1 MRSLKVTKRW
11 VIPLVRAVLICLF
24 LVIVL
29 FPFYWQFLTSLK
41 PTREIAD
48 ISLVPNWK
56 TASFSAYRFIMT
68 ERPFL
73 RYMLNSLM
81 VALITTSISIVI
93 ACMAAYALARLRFKG
108 KAVILSCILA
118 ISMFPNISMISPIY
132 MTISQLGLRNTWWGL
147 VIPYLSFAMPL
158 SVWYLTT
165 FFRTIPYE
173 LEEAAKVDGCTP
185 LQALVKVIIPL
196 VIPGTFTTAILIF
209 IQAWNEYLFS
219 LTINTD
225 DWWRTVTVG
234 ITMFR
239 GEYTM
244 PWVEQAAA
252 IVTVTMPVALVVFLL
267 QKHIISGLTSG
278 AVKG

>member
-1 MRSLKVTKRW
+1 MKKHKRF
-11 VIPLVRAVLICLF
+11 LFALLRTLFLAVF

-29 FPFYWQFLTSLK
+29 FPFYWQLLTSLK
-41 PTREIAD
+41 PTREITSM
-48 ISLVPNWK
+48 SLLPNWS
-56 TASFSAYRFIMT
+56 TASLDAYRFIMT

-73 RYMLNSLM
+73 RYMLNSFCIAM
-81 VALITTSISIVI
+81 MTTVI
-93 ACMAAYALARLRFKG
+93 AVTISSMASYALARLNFRGKG
-108 KAVILSCILA
+108 AILASILA
-118 ISMFPNISMISPIY
+118 ISMFPSISMISPIY
-132 MTISQLGLRNTWWGL
+132 LTISQLGLRNTWWGL
-147 VIPYLSFAMPL
+147 LIPYLSFGMPL

-196 VIPGTFTTAILIF
+196 VLPGTFTTAILIF

-225 DWWRTVTVG
+225 DLSRTVTVG

-239 GEYTM
+239 GEYTI

-252 IVTVTMPVALVVFLL
+252 IVTVTFPLAIVVFLL
-267 QKHIISGLTSG
+267 QRQIISGLTSG

>member
-1 MRSLKVTKRW
+1 MKKAKRYLLP
-11 VIPLVRAVLICLF
+11 VVRGILLACFV
-24 LVIVL
+24 VIVL
-29 FPFYWQFLTSLK
+29 FPFYWQFLTSIK
-41 PTREIAD
+41 PTREITEM
-48 ISLVPNWK
+48 SLLPNLE
-56 TASFSAYRFIMT
+56 TASFRAYRFILT

-73 RYMLNSLM
+73 RYMFNSLM
-81 VALITTSISIVI
+81 VALITTGIAIVVSS
-93 ACMAAYALARLRFKG
+93 MAAYALARLNFKG
-108 KAVILSCILA
+108 KAIVLSSILA

-132 MTISQLGLRNTWWGL
+132 VTVSQMGLRNTWWGL
-147 VIPYLSFAMPL
+147 IIPNLSFAMPL

-185 LQALVKVIIPL
+185 LQAMLHVIVPL

-225 DWWRTVTVG
+225 DLWRTVTVG

-252 IVTVTMPVALVVFLL
+252 IVTVTVPVATVVFLL
-267 QKHIISGLTSG
+267 QKYIVSGLTSG

>member
-1 MRSLKVTKRW
+1 MKKHKR
-11 VIPLVRAVLICLF
+11 LFFALFRTLFLGMF

-29 FPFYWQFLTSLK
+29 FPFYWQLLTSLK
-41 PTREIAD
+41 PTREITSMA
-48 ISLVPNWK
+48 LLPNWS
-56 TASFSAYRFIMT
+56 TASLDAYHFIMT

-73 RYMLNSLM
+73 RYMLNSF
-81 VALITTSISIVI
+81 VI
-93 ACMAAYALARLRFKG
+93 AMMTTIVAVTISSMASYALARLNFRGKG
-108 KAVILSCILA
+108 VILASILA
-118 ISMFPNISMISPIY
+118 ISMFPSISMISPIY
-132 MTISQLGLRNTWWGL
+132 LTISQLGLRNTWWGL
-147 VIPYLSFAMPL
+147 LIPYLSFAMPL
-158 SVWYLTT
+158 SIWYLTT

-196 VIPGTFTTAILIF
+196 VLPGTFTTAILIF

-225 DWWRTVTVG
+225 DLSRTVTVG

-252 IVTVTMPVALVVFLL
+252 IVTVTFPLAIVVFLL
-267 QKHIISGLTSG
+267 QRQIISGLTSG

>member
-1 MRSLKVTKRW
+1 MKKHKRF
-11 VIPLVRAVLICLF
+11 LFALLRALFLAVF

-29 FPFYWQFLTSLK
+29 FPFYWQLLTSLK
-41 PTREIAD
+41 PTREITSM
-48 ISLVPNWK
+48 SLLPNWS
-56 TASFSAYRFIMT
+56 TAGLDAYRFIMT

-73 RYMLNSLM
+73 RYMLNSFCIAM
-81 VALITTSISIVI
+81 MTTVI
-93 ACMAAYALARLRFKG
+93 AVTISSMASYALARLNFRGKG
-108 KAVILSCILA
+108 AILASILA
-118 ISMFPNISMISPIY
+118 ISMFPSISMISPIY
-132 MTISQLGLRNTWWGL
+132 LTISQLGLRNTWWGL
-147 VIPYLSFAMPL
+147 LIPYLSFGMPL

-196 VIPGTFTTAILIF
+196 VLPGTFTTAILIF

-225 DWWRTVTVG
+225 DLSRTVTVG

-239 GEYTM
+239 GEYTI

-252 IVTVTMPVALVVFLL
+252 IVTVTFPLAIVVFLL
-267 QKHIISGLTSG
+267 QRQIISGLTSG

>member
-1 MRSLKVTKRW
+1 MKKHKR
-11 VIPLVRAVLICLF
+11 LFFALFRTLFLGMF

-29 FPFYWQFLTSLK
+29 FPFYWQLLTSLK
-41 PTREIAD
+41 PTREITSMA
-48 ISLVPNWK
+48 LLPNWS
-56 TASFSAYRFIMT
+56 TASLDAYHFIMT

-73 RYMLNSLM
+73 RYMLNSF
-81 VALITTSISIVI
+81 VI
-93 ACMAAYALARLRFKG
+93 AMMTTIVAVTISSMASYALARLNFRGKG
-108 KAVILSCILA
+108 VILASILA
-118 ISMFPNISMISPIY
+118 ISMFPSISMISPIY
-132 MTISQLGLRNTWWGL
+132 LTISQLGLRNTWWGL
-147 VIPYLSFAMPL
+147 LIPYLSFAMPL

-196 VIPGTFTTAILIF
+196 VLPGTFTTAILIF

-225 DWWRTVTVG
+225 DLSRTVTVG

-252 IVTVTMPVALVVFLL
+252 IVTVTFPLAIVVFLL
-267 QKHIISGLTSG
+267 QRQIISGLTSG

>member
-1 MRSLKVTKRW
+1 MMKKLK
-11 VIPLVRAVLICLF
+11 PYLFPVLRTLLLACFLF
-24 LVIVL
+24 VVL

-41 PTREIAD
+41 PTREITEMY
-48 ISLVPNWK
+48 LLPNFQ
-56 TASFSAYRFIMT
+56 TASFNAYEFIMT
-68 ERPFL
+68 KRPFL
-73 RYMLNSLM
+73 RYMFNSLM
-81 VALITTSISIVI
+81 VALITTSIAVLI
-93 ACMAAYALARLRFKG
+93 ACMASYALARLNFKG
-108 KAVILSCILA
+108 KAAILSSILA

-132 MTISQLGLRNTWWGL
+132 MTISQMGLRNTWWAL
-147 VIPYLSFAMPL
+147 VIPNLSFAMPL

-173 LEEAAKVDGCTP
+173 LEEAGKVDGCTP
-185 LQALVKVIIPL
+185 LQALVKIIVPL
-196 VIPGTFTTAILIF
+196 VVPGTFTTAILIF

-225 DWWRTVTVG
+225 DLWRTVTVG

-252 IVTVTMPVALVVFLL
+252 IVTVTVPVATVVFLL
-267 QKHIISGLTSG
+267 QKYIISGLTSG

>member
-1 MRSLKVTKRW
+1 MKKAKALLM
-11 VIPLVRAVLICLF
+11 PLVRLIMICGF
-24 LVIVL
+24 LIIVL

-48 ISLVPNWK
+48 IALLPNWE
-56 TASFSAYRFIMT
+56 TASFHAYHFIMT
-68 ERPFL
+68 QRPFM
-73 RYMLNSLM
+73 RYMFNSLM
-81 VALITTSISIVI
+81 VALITTAISILI
-93 ACMAAYALARLRFKG
+93 ACMAAYALARLKFKG
-108 KAVILSCILA
+108 KAVVLSCILA

-132 MTISQLGLRNTWWGL
+132 MTISQMGLRNTWWGL
-147 VIPYLSFAMPL
+147 IIPYLSFAMPL

-219 LTINTD
+219 LTINTND
-225 DWWRTVTVG
+225 LWRTVTVG

-252 IVTVTMPVALVVFLL
+252 IVTVTLPVAIVVFML
-267 QKHIISGLTSG
+267 QKYIISGLTSG

>member
-1 MRSLKVTKRW
+1 MKKHKRFLFALLRALF
-11 VIPLVRAVLICLF
+11 LVVF

-29 FPFYWQFLTSLK
+29 FPFYWQLLTSLK
-41 PTREIAD
+41 PTREITSM
-48 ISLVPNWK
+48 SLLPNWS
-56 TASFSAYRFIMT
+56 TAGLDAYRFIMT

-73 RYMLNSLM
+73 RYMLNSFCIAM
-81 VALITTSISIVI
+81 MTTVI
-93 ACMAAYALARLRFKG
+93 AVTISSMASYALARLNFRGKG
-108 KAVILSCILA
+108 AILASILA
-118 ISMFPNISMISPIY
+118 ISMFPSISMISPIY
-132 MTISQLGLRNTWWGL
+132 LTISQLGLRNTWWGL
-147 VIPYLSFAMPL
+147 LIPYLSFGMPL

-196 VIPGTFTTAILIF
+196 VLPGTFTTAILIF

-225 DWWRTVTVG
+225 DLSRTVTVG

-239 GEYTM
+239 GEYTI

-252 IVTVTMPVALVVFLL
+252 IVTVTFPLAIVVFLL
-267 QKHIISGLTSG
+267 QRQIISGLTSG

>member
-1 MRSLKVTKRW
+1 MKKLKSYVFPVAR
-11 VIPLVRAVLICLF
+11 VVLLGMF
-24 LVIVL
+24 LVIVI

-41 PTREIAD
+41 PTREITEMK
-48 ISLVPNWK
+48 LFPNFE
-56 TASFSAYRFIMT
+56 TASFNAYRFILT

-81 VALITTSISIVI
+81 VALLTTVIAVLI
-93 ACMAAYALARLRFKG
+93 ACMASYALARLHFRGKG
-108 KAVILSCILA
+108 LILSGILV

-132 MTISQLGLRNTWWGL
+132 MTISQIGLRNTWWGL
-147 VIPYLSFAMPL
+147 IIPDLSFAIPL

-185 LQALVKVIIPL
+185 LQALVKVIVPL
-196 VIPGTFTTAILIF
+196 VVPGMFTTAILIF

-225 DWWRTVTVG
+225 DLWRTVTVG

-252 IVTVTMPVALVVFLL
+252 IVTVTVPVAVVVFML
-267 QKHIISGLTSG
+267 QKYIISGLTSG

>member
-1 MRSLKVTKRW
+1 MKKHKRLFFALFRT
-11 VIPLVRAVLICLF
+11 IFLGIFLI
-24 LVIVL
+24 IVL
-29 FPFYWQFLTSLK
+29 FPFYWQLLTSLK
-41 PTREIAD
+41 PTREITSMA
-48 ISLVPNWK
+48 LLPNWS
-56 TASFSAYRFIMT
+56 TASLDAYHFIMT

-73 RYMLNSLM
+73 RYMLNSF
-81 VALITTSISIVI
+81 VI
-93 ACMAAYALARLRFKG
+93 AMMTTIVAVTISSMASYALARLNFRGKG
-108 KAVILSCILA
+108 VILASILA
-118 ISMFPNISMISPIY
+118 ISMFPSISMISPIY
-132 MTISQLGLRNTWWGL
+132 LTISQLGLRNTWWGL
-147 VIPYLSFAMPL
+147 LIPYLSFAMPL

-196 VIPGTFTTAILIF
+196 VLPGTFTTAILIF

-225 DWWRTVTVG
+225 DLSRTVTVG

-252 IVTVTMPVALVVFLL
+252 IVTVTFPLAIVVFLL
-267 QKHIISGLTSG
+267 QRQIISGLTSG

>member
-1 MRSLKVTKRW
+1 MKKVKRYLL
-11 VIPLVRAVLICLF
+11 PAVRCILLGCFV
-24 LVIVL
+24 VIVL
-29 FPFYWQFLTSLK
+29 FPFYWQFLTSIK
-41 PTREIAD
+41 PTREITEMN
-48 ISLVPNWK
+48 LLPNLE
-56 TASFSAYRFIMT
+56 TASFKAYRFILT

-81 VALITTSISIVI
+81 VALITSGIAIVVSS
-93 ACMAAYALARLRFKG
+93 MAAYALARLNFRG
-108 KAVILSCILA
+108 KAVVLSSILA

-132 MTISQLGLRNTWWGL
+132 VTISQMGLRNTWWGL
-147 VIPYLSFAMPL
+147 IIPDLSFAMPL

-185 LQALVKVIIPL
+185 LKAMLHVIVPL

-225 DWWRTVTVG
+225 DLWRTVTVG

-252 IVTVTMPVALVVFLL
+252 IVTVTVPVATVVFLL
-267 QKHIISGLTSG
+267 QKYIVSGLTSG

>member
-1 MRSLKVTKRW
+1 MHCFVHFFW
-11 VIPLVRAVLICLF
+11 DLF

-29 FPFYWQFLTSLK
+29 FPFYWQLLTSLK
-41 PTREIAD
+41 PTREITSMA
-48 ISLVPNWK
+48 LLPNWS
-56 TASFSAYRFIMT
+56 TASLDAYHFIMT

-73 RYMLNSLM
+73 RYMLNSF
-81 VALITTSISIVI
+81 VI
-93 ACMAAYALARLRFKG
+93 AMMTTIVAVTISSMASYALARLNFRGKG
-108 KAVILSCILA
+108 VILASILA
-118 ISMFPNISMISPIY
+118 ISMFPSISMISPIY
-132 MTISQLGLRNTWWGL
+132 LTISQLGLRNTWWGL
-147 VIPYLSFAMPL
+147 LIPYLSFAMPL

-196 VIPGTFTTAILIF
+196 VLPGTFTTAILIF

-225 DWWRTVTVG
+225 DLSRTVTVG

-252 IVTVTMPVALVVFLL
+252 IVTVTFPLAIVVFLL
-267 QKHIISGLTSG
+267 QRQIISGLTSG

>member
-1 MRSLKVTKRW
+1 MKKRKSYMSTF
-11 VIPLVRAVLICLF
+11 VRTILLGLF
-24 LVIVL
+24 LVVVI

-41 PTREIAD
+41 PAREITEMN
-48 ISLVPNWK
+48 LLPNLK
-56 TASFSAYRFIMT
+56 TASFTAYHFIMT

-73 RYMLNSLM
+73 RYMFNSLM
-81 VALITTSISIVI
+81 VALITTSIAVLIS
-93 ACMAAYALARLRFKG
+93 CMASYALARLNFKG
-108 KAVILSCILA
+108 KGLILSGILA

-132 MTISQLGLRNTWWGL
+132 MTISQMGLRNTWWAL
-147 VIPYLSFAMPL
+147 IIPNLSFAMPL

-185 LQALVKVIIPL
+185 LQALVKVIVPL
-196 VIPGTFTTAILIF
+196 VVPGTFTTAILIF
-209 IQAWNEYLFS
+209 IQAWNEYLFA

-252 IVTVTMPVALVVFLL
+252 IVTVTVPVAVVVFML
-267 QKHIISGLTSG
+267 QKYIISGLTTG

>member
-1 MRSLKVTKRW
+1 MKKVKSY
-11 VIPLVRAVLICLF
+11 VFPVLRVLLLGLF
-24 LVIVL
+24 LVIVI

-41 PTREIAD
+41 PTREITEMR
-48 ISLVPNWK
+48 LLPNFE
-56 TASFSAYRFIMT
+56 TASFNAYRFILT

-73 RYMLNSLM
+73 RYMFNSLM
-81 VALITTSISIVI
+81 VALITTSIAVLIS
-93 ACMAAYALARLRFKG
+93 CMASYALARLNFRGKG
-108 KAVILSCILA
+108 IVLSCVLV

-132 MTISQLGLRNTWWGL
+132 MTISQMGLRNTWWGL
-147 VIPYLSFAMPL
+147 IIPNLSFAIPL

-185 LQALVKVIIPL
+185 LQALVKVIVPL
-196 VIPGTFTTAILIF
+196 VVPGMFTTAILIF

-225 DWWRTVTVG
+225 DIWRTVTVG

-252 IVTVTMPVALVVFLL
+252 IVTVTVPVAVVVFVL
-267 QKHIISGLTSG
+267 QKYIISGLTSG

>member
-1 MRSLKVTKRW
+1 M
-11 VIPLVRAVLICLF
+11 
-24 LVIVL
+24 
-29 FPFYWQFLTSLK
+29 
-41 PTREIAD
+41 
-48 ISLVPNWK
+48 
-56 TASFSAYRFIMT
+56 
-68 ERPFL
+68 
-73 RYMLNSLM
+73 
-81 VALITTSISIVI
+81 
-93 ACMAAYALARLRFKG
+93 
-108 KAVILSCILA
+108 LSCILA

-132 MTISQLGLRNTWWGL
+132 MTISKIGLRNTWWGL
-147 VIPYLSFAMPL
+147 IIPYLSFAMPL

-165 FFRTIPYE
+165 FFGTIPYE

-225 DWWRTVTVG
+225 DLWRTVTVG

-252 IVTVTMPVALVVFLL
+252 IVTVTLPVAVIVFLL

>member
-1 MRSLKVTKRW
+1 MKKHKR
-11 VIPLVRAVLICLF
+11 LFFALFRTLFLGMF

-29 FPFYWQFLTSLK
+29 FPFYWQLLTSLK
-41 PTREIAD
+41 PTREITSMA
-48 ISLVPNWK
+48 LLPNWS
-56 TASFSAYRFIMT
+56 TTSLDAYHFIMT

-73 RYMLNSLM
+73 RYMLNSF
-81 VALITTSISIVI
+81 VI
-93 ACMAAYALARLRFKG
+93 AMMTTIVAVTISSMASYALARLNFRGKG
-108 KAVILSCILA
+108 VILASILA
-118 ISMFPNISMISPIY
+118 ISMFPSISMISPIY
-132 MTISQLGLRNTWWGL
+132 LTISQLGLRNTWWGL
-147 VIPYLSFAMPL
+147 LIPYLSFAMPL

-196 VIPGTFTTAILIF
+196 VLPGTFTTAILIF

-225 DWWRTVTVG
+225 DLSRTVTVG

-252 IVTVTMPVALVVFLL
+252 IVTVTFPLAIVVFLL
-267 QKHIISGLTSG
+267 QRQIISGLTSG

>member
-1 MRSLKVTKRW
+1 MKKHKRF
-11 VIPLVRAVLICLF
+11 LFALLRALFLAVF

-29 FPFYWQFLTSLK
+29 FPFYWQLLTSLK
-41 PTREIAD
+41 PTREITSM
-48 ISLVPNWK
+48 SLLPNWS
-56 TASFSAYRFIMT
+56 TASLDAYRFIMT

-73 RYMLNSLM
+73 RYMLNSFCIAM
-81 VALITTSISIVI
+81 MTTVI
-93 ACMAAYALARLRFKG
+93 AVTISSMASYALARLNFRGKG
-108 KAVILSCILA
+108 AILASILA
-118 ISMFPNISMISPIY
+118 ISMFPSISMISPIY
-132 MTISQLGLRNTWWGL
+132 LTISQLGLRNTWWGL
-147 VIPYLSFAMPL
+147 LIPYLSFGMPL

-196 VIPGTFTTAILIF
+196 VLPGTFTTAILIF
-209 IQAWNEYLFS
+209 LQAWNEYLFS

-225 DWWRTVTVG
+225 DLSRTVTVG

-239 GEYTM
+239 GEYTI

-252 IVTVTMPVALVVFLL
+252 IVTVTFPLAIVVFLL
-267 QKHIISGLTSG
+267 QRQIISGLTSG

>member
-1 MRSLKVTKRW
+1 MKKHKRF
-11 VIPLVRAVLICLF
+11 LFALLRALFLAVF

-29 FPFYWQFLTSLK
+29 FPFYWQLLTSLK
-41 PTREIAD
+41 PTREITSM
-48 ISLVPNWK
+48 SLLPNWS
-56 TASFSAYRFIMT
+56 TASLDAYRFIMT

-73 RYMLNSLM
+73 RYMLNSFCIAM
-81 VALITTSISIVI
+81 MTTVI
-93 ACMAAYALARLRFKG
+93 AVTISSMASYALARLNFRGKG
-108 KAVILSCILA
+108 AILASILA
-118 ISMFPNISMISPIY
+118 ISMFPCISMISPIY
-132 MTISQLGLRNTWWGL
+132 LTISQLGLRNTWWGL
-147 VIPYLSFAMPL
+147 LIPYLSFGMPL

-196 VIPGTFTTAILIF
+196 VLPGTFTTAILIF

-225 DWWRTVTVG
+225 DLSRTVTVG

-239 GEYTM
+239 GEYTI

-252 IVTVTMPVALVVFLL
+252 IVTVTFPLAIVVFLL
-267 QKHIISGLTSG
+267 QRQIISGLTSG

>member
-1 MRSLKVTKRW
+1 MKKLKSYVF
-11 VIPLVRAVLICLF
+11 PVLRVLLLGLF
-24 LVIVL
+24 LVIVI

-41 PTREIAD
+41 PTREITEMR
-48 ISLVPNWK
+48 LLPNFE
-56 TASFSAYRFIMT
+56 TASFNAYRFILT

-73 RYMLNSLM
+73 RYMFNSLM
-81 VALITTSISIVI
+81 VALITTAIAVLIS
-93 ACMAAYALARLRFKG
+93 CMASYALARLNFRGKG
-108 KAVILSCILA
+108 IVLSCVLV

-132 MTISQLGLRNTWWGL
+132 MTISQMGLRNTWWGL
-147 VIPYLSFAMPL
+147 IIPNLSFAIPL

-185 LQALVKVIIPL
+185 LQALVKVIVPL
-196 VIPGTFTTAILIF
+196 VVPGMFTTAILIF

-225 DWWRTVTVG
+225 DIWRTVTVG

-252 IVTVTMPVALVVFLL
+252 IVTVTVPVAIVVFLL
-267 QKHIISGLTSG
+267 QKYIISGLTSG

>member
-1 MRSLKVTKRW
+1 MKKAKKWMGIL
-11 VIPLVRAVLICLF
+11 LRAALICAF
-24 LVIVL
+24 LIIVL
-29 FPFYWQFLTSLK
+29 FPFYWQLVTSLR
-41 PTREIAD
+41 PTSEITST
-48 ISLVPNWK
+48 SLLPDWS
-56 TASFSAYRFIMT
+56 TASLDAYRFIMT
-68 ERPFL
+68 ERPFM
-73 RYMLNSLM
+73 RYLLNSLIVSLLTM
-81 VALITTSISIVI
+81 AIAVSIAS
-93 ACMAAYALARLRFKG
+93 MAAYALARLNFRGKG
-108 KAVILSCILA
+108 IVLAGILA

-132 MTISQLGLRNTWWGL
+132 MKISQFGLRNTVWGL
-147 VIPYLSFAMPL
+147 LIPYLSFAMPL

-185 LQALVKVIIPL
+185 LQALLRVIIPL

-219 LTINTD
+219 LTINTAD
-225 DWWRTVTVG
+225 LSRTVTVG

-239 GEYTM
+239 GEFIT

-252 IVTVTMPVALVVFLL
+252 IVTVTFPLAIVVFLL
-267 QKHIISGLTSG
+267 QRHIISGLTSG

>member
-1 MRSLKVTKRW
+1 MKKHKRF
-11 VIPLVRAVLICLF
+11 LFALLRALFLAVF

-29 FPFYWQFLTSLK
+29 FPFYWQLLTSLK
-41 PTREIAD
+41 PTREITSM
-48 ISLVPNWK
+48 SLLPNWS
-56 TASFSAYRFIMT
+56 TASLDAYRFIMT

-73 RYMLNSLM
+73 RYMLNSFCIAM
-81 VALITTSISIVI
+81 MTTVI
-93 ACMAAYALARLRFKG
+93 AVTISSMASYALARLNFRGKG
-108 KAVILSCILA
+108 AILASILA
-118 ISMFPNISMISPIY
+118 ISMFPSISMISPIY
-132 MTISQLGLRNTWWGL
+132 LTISQLGLRNTWWGL
-147 VIPYLSFAMPL
+147 LIPYLSFGMPL

-196 VIPGTFTTAILIF
+196 VLPGTFTTAILIF

-219 LTINTD
+219 LTINAD
-225 DWWRTVTVG
+225 DLSRTVTVG

-239 GEYTM
+239 GEYTI

-252 IVTVTMPVALVVFLL
+252 IVTVTFPLAIVVFLL
-267 QKHIISGLTSG
+267 QRQIISGLTSG

>member
-1 MRSLKVTKRW
+1 MKKTRW
-11 VIPLVRAVLICLF
+11 FLPLVRIVLICLF
-24 LVIVL
+24 LVVVL

-41 PTREIAD
+41 PAREITEM
-48 ISLVPNWK
+48 SLLPNLK
-56 TASFSAYRFIMT
+56 TASFNAYHFIMT

-73 RYMLNSLM
+73 RYMLNSLA
-81 VALITTSISIVI
+81 VASITTLLSIVI
-93 ACMAAYALARLRFKG
+93 ACMAAYALARLNFKG
-108 KAVILSCILA
+108 KGVILSCILA

-132 MTISQLGLRNTWWGL
+132 MSISQMGLRNTWWGL

-185 LQALVKVIIPL
+185 LQALVRVIIPL

-225 DWWRTVTVG
+225 DLWRTVTVG

-239 GEYTM
+239 GEFTM

-252 IVTVTMPVALVVFLL
+252 IVTVTLPVALVVFLL
-267 QKHIISGLTSG
+267 QKYIISGLTSG

>member
-1 MRSLKVTKRW
+1 MKKHKRLFFALFRT
-11 VIPLVRAVLICLF
+11 IFLGMF

-29 FPFYWQFLTSLK
+29 FPFYWQLLTSLK
-41 PTREIAD
+41 PTREITSMA
-48 ISLVPNWK
+48 LLPNWS
-56 TASFSAYRFIMT
+56 TASLDAYHFIMT

-73 RYMLNSLM
+73 RYMLNSF
-81 VALITTSISIVI
+81 VI
-93 ACMAAYALARLRFKG
+93 AMMTTIVAVTISSMASYALARLNFRGKG
-108 KAVILSCILA
+108 VILASILA
-118 ISMFPNISMISPIY
+118 ISMFPSISMISPIY
-132 MTISQLGLRNTWWGL
+132 LTISQLGLRNTWWGL
-147 VIPYLSFAMPL
+147 LIPYLSFAMPL

-196 VIPGTFTTAILIF
+196 VLPGTFTTAILIF

-225 DWWRTVTVG
+225 DLSRTVTVG

-252 IVTVTMPVALVVFLL
+252 IVTVTFPLAIVVFLL
-267 QKHIISGLTSG
+267 QRQIISGLTSG

>member
-1 MRSLKVTKRW
+1 MKKHKR
-11 VIPLVRAVLICLF
+11 LFFALFRTLFLGMF

-29 FPFYWQFLTSLK
+29 FPFYWQLLTSLK
-41 PTREIAD
+41 PTREITSMA
-48 ISLVPNWK
+48 LLPNWS
-56 TASFSAYRFIMT
+56 TASLDAYHFIMT

-73 RYMLNSLM
+73 RYMLNSF
-81 VALITTSISIVI
+81 VI
-93 ACMAAYALARLRFKG
+93 AMMTTIVAVTISSMASYALARLNFRGKG
-108 KAVILSCILA
+108 VILASILA
-118 ISMFPNISMISPIY
+118 ISMFPSISMISPLY
-132 MTISQLGLRNTWWGL
+132 LTISQLGLRNTWWGL
-147 VIPYLSFAMPL
+147 LIPYLSFAMPL

-196 VIPGTFTTAILIF
+196 VLPGTFTTAILIF

-225 DWWRTVTVG
+225 DLSRTVTVG

-252 IVTVTMPVALVVFLL
+252 IVTVTFPLAIVVFLL
-267 QKHIISGLTSG
+267 QRQIISGLTSG

>member
-1 MRSLKVTKRW
+1 MKKHKR
-11 VIPLVRAVLICLF
+11 LFFALFRTLFLGMF

-29 FPFYWQFLTSLK
+29 FPFYWQLLTSLK
-41 PTREIAD
+41 PTREITSMA
-48 ISLVPNWK
+48 LLPNWS
-56 TASFSAYRFIMT
+56 TASLDAYHFIMT

-73 RYMLNSLM
+73 RYMLNSF
-81 VALITTSISIVI
+81 VI
-93 ACMAAYALARLRFKG
+93 AMMTTIVAVTISSLASYALARLNFRGKG
-108 KAVILSCILA
+108 VILASILA
-118 ISMFPNISMISPIY
+118 ISMFPSISMISPIY
-132 MTISQLGLRNTWWGL
+132 LTISQLGLRNTWWGL
-147 VIPYLSFAMPL
+147 LIPYLSFAMPL

-196 VIPGTFTTAILIF
+196 VLPGTFTTAILIF

-225 DWWRTVTVG
+225 DLSRTVTVG

-252 IVTVTMPVALVVFLL
+252 IVTVTFPLAIVVFLL
-267 QKHIISGLTSG
+267 QRQIISGLTSG